1 MDKILKEKDKKLKK
15 WFDTMGSITFM
26 DIKFI
31 TDRLFKKAL
40 AQQKAKLV
48 KEIEQGID
56 KYFNDGVEKTVFKQ
70 KILNKY
76 K

>member
-40 AQQKAKLV
+40 KAQQDSIIEELKKL
-48 KEIEQGID
+48 EINDWETRYVAID
-56 KYFNDGVEKTVFKQ
+56 KIINLIKNY
-70 KILNKY
+70 
-76 K
+76 